1 MTLLELVAKN
11 KADVLA
17 RWNQLVLETY
27 PKETARLWK
36 SNKDQFTNPVG
47 ATYRE
52 ALDKLIDGMLAWEN
66 AQDICAHLEDI
77 VKIRA
82 VQDFTP
88 GKALS
93 FVFLFKK
100 AVREALGSQ
109 IRKENLGEDLET
121 LDGRVDNMALMAFD
135 IYTKAREHVYSM
147 RVQEYKRTHHMLFR
161 KAGLVCEEPS
171 MDEGLTPIVPEG
183 PVQDKER

>member
-1 MTLLELVAKN
+1 MTLIQLVAEN
-11 KADVLA
+11 KAKVLDQ
-17 RWNQLVLETY
+17 WYQLVLATY
-27 PKETARLWK
+27 PKETAALWK
-36 SNKDQFTNPVG
+36 SNKDPFTNPVG
-47 ATYRE
+47 ATFRD
-52 ALDKLIDGMLAWEN
+52 ALDKLIDGVLAWEN
-66 AQDICAHLEDI
+66 AQDICSYMEDI

-100 AVREALGSQ
+100 AVREALASQ
-109 IRKENLGEDLET
+109 IRKADLGRDLET

-135 IYTKAREHVYSM
+135 IYTKAREQVYSM

-171 MDEGLTPIVPEG
+171 MDDGLMSLVPDR